1 MTSFV
6 SLYEFTDQGMDL
18 FQQAFE
24 GQLDEAAINPT
35 DPALASRISGTK
47 GIVTEDWQ
55 TSREMA
61 EAITHAC
68 GSVPVADLLRRPGLW
83 AWLSFVLRDQVYP
96 RLKTGQRKL
105 GEVHRWYPADIDDY
119 QKGQRHLVRMPVL
132 LLFSFGRDADHLLCG
147 EPSVPGEVREQL
159 TSQQDMFHPTI
170 QAAARMLY
178 FDAKTGKLRRG
189 VSGKGAGSAR
199 RFAQVRKQLDV
210 TWDLFA
216 LSPDQLI
223 EKLPREFDRFRNAIP
238 RQNANQNANISRR
251 SEEGRAAGGIHA

>member
-1 MTSFV
+1 MTGFS

-24 GQLDEAAINPT
+24 GRLDEAVIDPT

-47 GIVTEDWQ
+47 GIVIQGWP

-61 EAITHAC
+61 QAIVDAC
-68 GSVPVADLLRRPGLW
+68 GSVPIGDLLRRPGLW

-105 GEVHRWYPADIDDY
+105 GEVHRWYPANIDDY

-132 LLFSFGRDADHLLCG
+132 LLSSFGSDADHLLCG
-147 EPSVPGEVREQL
+147 APSVPGEVREQL

-170 QAAARMLY
+170 QAATRMLY
-178 FDAKTGKLRRG
+178 FDTKTGNLRRG

-216 LSPDQLI
+216 ISPEQLF
-223 EKLPREFDRFRNAIP
+223 EKLPKEFDRFKNAIP
-238 RQNANQNANISRR
+238 SPSRTTEASVRQH
-251 SEEGRAAGGIHA
+251 EERVGGGVHA